1 MGCSVGGGQVRLV
14 NGQKTCFQKVRE
26 SFMSGCCLVDGL
38 PLNEFRVLGEKC
50 SASPDMRDEK
60 NRRMEFST
68 NPVTILNSLEN
79 MGYKV
84 AMEPFHT

>member
-1 MGCSVGGGQVRLV
+1 M
-14 NGQKTCFQKVRE
+14 
-26 SFMSGCCLVDGL
+26 
-38 PLNEFRVLGEKC
+38 PGEEEEEEEEEVEVEEEK
-50 SASPDMRDEK
+50 STLYNPTSPDMRDEK

-84 AMEPFHT
+84 AMEPFHTYIGPSKPTDNSSIIPRW

>member
-1 MGCSVGGGQVRLV
+1 MPGEEVVEEE
-14 NGQKTCFQKVRE
+14 E
-26 SFMSGCCLVDGL
+26 ST
-38 PLNEFRVLGEKC
+38 PYNPP
-50 SASPDMRDEK
+50 SPDMRDEK

-84 AMEPFHT
+84 AIEISFHK